1 MAAPHSAQL
10 NSEPADPEGRR
21 EHNLPAKSFV
31 DALQQDPPVNGMN
44 GNKVVNGTNGTDPVN
59 GSEKNEDG
67 KHTASVLRIVD
78 TGAPETKGKEETRP
92 EYDRQESN
100 HEYSGAVC
108 FLYASLM
115 TDYLL
120 PAGSR

>member
-10 NSEPADPEGRR
+10 NSEPADPEGRK
-21 EHNLPAKSFV
+21 EQNLPAKSFV
-31 DALQQDPPVNGMN
+31 DAVQQEPPVNGVN
-44 GNKVVNGTNGTDPVN
+44 GNKEVNGTNGSSVVN
-59 GSEKNEDG
+59 GLEENGEG

-78 TGAPETKGKEETRP
+78 TGAPERKEKEETRP

-108 FLYASLM
+108 FLYARFRGR
-115 TDYLL
+115 LL
-120 PAGSR
+120 TVYRV